1 MRQKQ
6 RLTLSGIGRL
16 AGSALNLNEQVGE
29 MDKETAP
36 SASAFPKDT
45 FLESLED
52 TSLESAPLE
61 KTALESLASA
71 SLESAS
77 LEKTA
82 LESPTLESPA
92 LESAPLE
99 STVSRSAS
107 PKSTSPEST
116 SSESTSSEST
126 SSESKAANS
135 PLLAIGVSFI
145 GAFLLFFYISYA
157 LKGWFFQDDFAFI
170 IQYAHSI
177 EPRQLLNLENFGR
190 FVSRNVYWH
199 VGLRYFAYHAEYF
212 YLFNLLTI
220 LATSY
225 FLYLIFS
232 EKYGRFEGIVA
243 ALLYFALPATIESYA
258 WLSNSQHLMAH
269 FFVVLFVYFFDRING
284 TEIKRSACL
293 SAILFLGFQSNIF
306 MAVALSLPIFMS
318 FADKR
323 QRRLFSNYIV
333 TFFGLCLFAWF
344 FYRLSARQAE
354 IYSTAY
360 DFATLAENLFFY
372 FKNKIF
378 AALWLLAVVF
388 GAVYA
393 HFKKAYFV
401 SWLFLAS
408 VAFFAPFAFFIH
420 QRYAQYAALT
430 YLFFLLAAWSFSLEI
445 FQARLSGFLKC
456 SGFILALAVFSSSLQ
471 HPVRHLN
478 ENPRGAAQ
486 KSQVNF
492 LKNYA
497 RQNPQLNSFCF
508 QTQDAV
514 VNTTGVEVRDASP
527 DWRFAGFG
535 EAFSLFV
542 SSQIEFE
549 LADPSLRC
557 DANFLFKKGDLIATG
572 PREERSNEAQTNEAQ
587 PGEARLNEKS
597 SQEEQQYESAANDSE
612 ANGL

>member
-1 MRQKQ
+1 
-6 RLTLSGIGRL
+6 
-16 AGSALNLNEQVGE
+16 

-36 SASAFPKDT
+36 SASVFPKDT

-52 TSLESAPLE
+52 TSLESASLE
-61 KTALESLASA
+61 KTALESLESA
-71 SLESAS
+71 SLASAA

-82 LESPTLESPA
+82 LESPALESTPLESSALESPL
-92 LESAPLE
+92 LEN
-99 STVSRSAS
+99 TVPRNTS
-107 PKSTSPEST
+107 PKSTALK
-116 SSESTSSEST
+116 
-126 SSESKAANS
+126 SKAANS

-145 GAFLLFFYISYA
+145 GAFLLFFYITYA
-157 LKGWFFQDDFAFI
+157 LQGWFFQDDFGFI
-170 IQYAHSI
+170 SQYAHSI
-177 EPRQLLNLENFGR
+177 EPWQLLNFENFGR

-199 VGLRYFAYHAEYF
+199 VGLRYFSYHAEYF

-225 FLYLIFS
+225 LLYLIFS
-232 EKYGRFEGIVA
+232 EKYGGFEGIVA
-243 ALLYFALPATIESYA
+243 ALLYFALPATIENYA

-269 FFVVLFVYFFDRING
+269 FFVVFFVYFFDRVNG

-306 MAVALSLPIFMS
+306 MVMALSLPIFMS
-318 FADKR
+318 FADER
-323 QRRLFSNYIV
+323 HRRLFSNYMV
-333 TFFGLCLFAWF
+333 MFFGLCLFVWS
-344 FYRLSARQAE
+344 FYRLSGHQAE
-354 IYSTAY
+354 AYSTAY
-360 DFATLAENLFFY
+360 DFSTLAENLFFY

-378 AALWLLAVVF
+378 VALWLLAVVF

-393 HFKKAYFV
+393 YFKKAYLA

-408 VAFFAPFAFFIH
+408 VAFFVPFAFFMH

-430 YLFFLLAAWSFSLEI
+430 YLFFLLATWSVSLEI

-471 HPVRHLN
+471 HPVRHFN

-497 RQNPQLNSFCF
+497 RQNPELSSFCF
-508 QTQDAV
+508 QAQDAV
-514 VNTTGVEVRDASP
+514 INTTGVQVWDAPP

-557 DANFLFKKGDLIATG
+557 DANFLFKEGDLIATG
-572 PREERSNEAQTNEAQ
+572 PREERPGEAQ
-587 PGEARLNEKS
+587 PGEARTNEKL
-597 SQEEQQYESAANDSE
+597 SQQEQQE
-612 ANGL
+612 ANGSEAGGL

>member
-1 MRQKQ
+1 
-6 RLTLSGIGRL
+6 
-16 AGSALNLNEQVGE
+16 

-45 FLESLED
+45 FLDSLED
-52 TSLESAPLE
+52 ASLESAALE
-61 KTALESLASA
+61 KTALESLESA
-71 SLESAS
+71 SLESAA

-82 LESPTLESPA
+82 LESPNLESPP
-92 LESAPLE
+92 LESFPLE
-99 STVSRSAS
+99 STAPRSAS
-107 PKSTSPEST
+107 PESTFSKSTSP
-116 SSESTSSEST
+116 
-126 SSESKAANS
+126 ESKAANS

-145 GAFLLFFYISYA
+145 GAFLLFFYITYA
-157 LKGWFFQDDFAFI
+157 LKGWFFQDDFGFI
-170 IQYAHSI
+170 SQYAHSI

-199 VGLRYFAYHAEYF
+199 VGLRYFSYHAEYF

-225 FLYLIFS
+225 LLYLIFS
-232 EKYGRFEGIVA
+232 EKYGGFEGIVA

-269 FFVVLFVYFFDRING
+269 FFVVLFMYFFDRING
-284 TEIKRSACL
+284 AEIKRSACL

-306 MAVALSLPIFMS
+306 MVMALSLPIFMS

-323 QRRLFSNYIV
+323 HRRLFSNYIV
-333 TFFGLCLFAWF
+333 TFFGLCLFVWS
-344 FYRLSARQAE
+344 FYRLSGHQAE
-354 IYSTAY
+354 AYSTAY

-378 AALWLLAVVF
+378 VALWLLAVVF

-393 HFKKAYFV
+393 YFKKAYLA

-408 VAFFAPFAFFIH
+408 VAFFVPFAFFIH

-430 YLFFLLAAWSFSLEI
+430 YLFFLLATWSFSLEI

-471 HPVRHLN
+471 HPVRHFN

-492 LKNYA
+492 LKNYVQ
-497 RQNPQLNSFCF
+497 QNPELSSFCF
-508 QTQDAV
+508 QAQDAV
-514 VNTTGVEVRDASP
+514 INTTGVEAWDAPP

-557 DANFLFKKGDLIATG
+557 DANFLFKEGDLIATG
-572 PREERSNEAQTNEAQ
+572 PREERPGEAQPGEAQPGEAQ
-587 PGEARLNEKS
+587 PGEARTNETS
-597 SQEEQQYESAANDSE
+597 SQEEPQYESE
-612 ANGL
+612 ANGSEAGGL

>member
-16 AGSALNLNEQVGE
+16 AGSALNLNEQVVE

-36 SASAFPKDT
+36 SASALPKDT

-52 TSLESAPLE
+52 TSLESASLE
-61 KTALESLASA
+61 KTALESLESA

-82 LESPTLESPA
+82 LESPA
-92 LESAPLE
+92 LESSPFE
-99 STVSRSAS
+99 SIVPRSTS
-107 PKSTSPEST
+107 PKSI
-116 SSESTSSEST
+116 SSESTSPK
-126 SSESKAANS
+126 SKATNS
-135 PLLAIGVSFI
+135 ALLAIGVSFI
-145 GAFLLFFYISYA
+145 GAFLLFFYITYA
-157 LKGWFFQDDFAFI
+157 LKGWFFQDDFGFI
-170 IQYAHSI
+170 SQYAHSI
-177 EPRQLLNLENFGR
+177 EPRQLFNLENFGR
-190 FVSRNVYWH
+190 FISRNVYWH
-199 VGLRYFAYHAEYF
+199 VGLRYFSYHAEYF

-225 FLYLIFS
+225 LLYLIFS

-258 WLSNSQHLMAH
+258 WLANSQHLMAR

-293 SAILFLGFQSNIF
+293 SAILLLGFQSHIF

-344 FYRLSARQAE
+344 FYRLSSHQADA
-354 IYSTAY
+354 YSSAY
-360 DFATLAENLFFY
+360 DFATLAENLLFY

-393 HFKKAYFV
+393 HFKKAYFA

-408 VAFFAPFAFFIH
+408 VAFFVPFAFFVH
-420 QRYAQYAALT
+420 QRYVQYAALT
-430 YLFFLLAAWSFSLEI
+430 YLFFLLATWSVSLEI
-445 FQARLSGFLKC
+445 FQERLSGFLKC

-471 HPVRHLN
+471 HPVRYFN

-557 DANFLFKKGDLIATG
+557 DANFLFKAGDLIATG
-572 PREERSNEAQTNEAQ
+572 PREERPGEAQ
-587 PGEARLNEKS
+587 PGEARTNEQS
-597 SQEEQQYESAANDSE
+597 SQEEQQYESEANDSE

>member
-1 MRQKQ
+1 
-6 RLTLSGIGRL
+6 
-16 AGSALNLNEQVGE
+16 

-52 TSLESAPLE
+52 
-61 KTALESLASA
+61 A

-82 LESPTLESPA
+82 LESLESASLESAALEKTALESPA
-92 LESAPLE
+92 LESPPLE
-99 STVSRSAS
+99 SFPLESPAPRSAS
-107 PKSTSPEST
+107 PKSTSPK
-116 SSESTSSEST
+116 
-126 SSESKAANS
+126 SKVANS

-145 GAFLLFFYISYA
+145 GAFLLFFYITYA
-157 LKGWFFQDDFAFI
+157 LKGWFFQDDFGFI
-170 IQYAHSI
+170 SQYAHSI

-232 EKYGRFEGIVA
+232 EKYGGFEGIVA

-258 WLSNSQHLMAH
+258 WLSSSQHLMAH

-306 MAVALSLPIFMS
+306 MVMALSLPIFML

-323 QRRLFSNYIV
+323 HRRLFSNYIV
-333 TFFGLCLFAWF
+333 TFFGFCLAAWF
-344 FYRLSARQAE
+344 FYQLSARQAE
-354 IYSTAY
+354 AYSSAY
-360 DFATLAENLFFY
+360 TFEILAENIFFY

-378 AALWLLAVVF
+378 VALWLLAVVF

-393 HFKKAYFV
+393 YFKKAYFV

-408 VAFFAPFAFFIH
+408 VVFFVPFAFFVH

-430 YLFFLLAAWSFSLEI
+430 YLFFLLATWSVSLEI
-445 FQARLSGFLKC
+445 FQARLSGLLKC
-456 SGFILALAVFSSSLQ
+456 SGLVLALAVFSSSLQ
-471 HPVRHLN
+471 HPVRYFN

-497 RQNPQLNSFCF
+497 RQNPELNSFCF

-514 VNTTGVEVRDASP
+514 INATGVEVWDVPP
-527 DWRFAGFG
+527 DWRFVGFG

-549 LADPSLRC
+549 LANPSLRC
-557 DANFLFKKGDLIATG
+557 DANFLFKEGDLVATG
-572 PREERSNEAQTNEAQ
+572 PREERSGEAQ
-587 PGEARLNEKS
+587 PGEARTNEKS
-597 SQEEQQYESAANDSE
+597 SQEEQQYESE
-612 ANGL
+612 ANGSEASEP

>member
-1 MRQKQ
+1 M
-6 RLTLSGIGRL
+6 
-16 AGSALNLNEQVGE
+16 NEQVGE

-36 SASAFPKDT
+36 SASVFAKDT

-52 TSLESAPLE
+52 TFLKSSSLE
-61 KTALESLASA
+61 KTALESLESA
-71 SLESAS
+71 SLENAA

-82 LESPTLESPA
+82 LESPA
-92 LESAPLE
+92 LESSPLE
-99 STVSRSAS
+99 NTVPRSAS
-107 PKSTSPEST
+107 LESNSPESTSPEST
-116 SSESTSSEST
+116 SPESTSPET
-126 SSESKAANS
+126 KAANS

-145 GAFLLFFYISYA
+145 GAFLLFFYITYA
-157 LKGWFFQDDFAFI
+157 LKGWFFEDDFGFI
-170 IQYAHSI
+170 SQYAHSI
-177 EPRQLLNLENFGR
+177 EPWQLLNLENFGR

-199 VGLRYFAYHAEYF
+199 VGLRYFSYHAEYF

-225 FLYLIFS
+225 LLYLIFS

-284 TEIKRSACL
+284 AEIKRSACL
-293 SAILFLGFQSNIF
+293 SAILFLGFQSHIF
-306 MAVALSLPIFMS
+306 MAVALSLPIFML
-318 FADKR
+318 FVDER
-323 QRRLFSNYIV
+323 HRRLFSNYIV
-333 TFFGLCLFAWF
+333 TFFGLCLFVWF

-354 IYSTAY
+354 AHSTAY
-360 DFATLAENLFFY
+360 DFATLADNLLFY
-372 FKNKIF
+372 FNNKIF

-393 HFKKAYFV
+393 CFKKAYFV

-408 VAFFAPFAFFIH
+408 LAFFVPFAFFIH

-430 YLFFLLAAWSFSLEI
+430 YLFFLLATWSFSLEI

-471 HPVRHLN
+471 HPVRHFN

-497 RQNPQLNSFCF
+497 RQNPELNSFCF
-508 QTQDAV
+508 QAQDAV
-514 VNTTGVEVRDASP
+514 INTTGVEARDAPP

-557 DANFLFKKGDLIATG
+557 DANFLFKEGDLIATG
-572 PREERSNEAQTNEAQ
+572 PREERPGEAQ
-587 PGEARLNEKS
+587 PGEARTNETS
-597 SQEEQQYESAANDSE
+597 SQEEQQYESE
-612 ANGL
+612 ANGSEASGL

>member
-1 MRQKQ
+1 
-6 RLTLSGIGRL
+6 
-16 AGSALNLNEQVGE
+16 

-36 SASAFPKDT
+36 SASALPKDT

-52 TSLESAPLE
+52 TSLESASLE
-61 KTALESLASA
+61 KTALESLESA

-82 LESPTLESPA
+82 LENPA
-92 LESAPLE
+92 LESPPFE
-99 STVSRSAS
+99 SIVPRSTS
-107 PKSTSPEST
+107 PKSI
-116 SSESTSSEST
+116 SSESTSPK
-126 SSESKAANS
+126 SKAAHS

-145 GAFLLFFYISYA
+145 GALLLFFYITYA
-157 LKGWFFQDDFAFI
+157 LKGWFFQDDFGFI
-170 IQYAHSI
+170 SQYAHSI
-177 EPRQLLNLENFGR
+177 EPWQLLNLENFGR
-190 FVSRNVYWH
+190 FVTRNVYWH

-225 FLYLIFS
+225 LLYLIFS

-306 MAVALSLPIFMS
+306 MAVALSLPVFML

-323 QRRLFSNYIV
+323 QRRIFSNYIV
-333 TFFGLCLFAWF
+333 TFFGLCLVAWF
-344 FYRLSARQAE
+344 FYQISGHQAE
-354 IYSTAY
+354 AYSTAY
-360 DFATLAENLFFY
+360 DFATLAENLLFY
-372 FKNKIF
+372 FNNKIF
-378 AALWLLAVVF
+378 VALWLLAVVF

-393 HFKKAYFV
+393 YFRKAYFV

-408 VAFFAPFAFFIH
+408 VAFFVPFAFFVH

-430 YLFFLLAAWSFSLEI
+430 YLFFLLATWSFSLEI
-445 FQARLSGFLKC
+445 FQARLPGFLKC
-456 SGFILALAVFSSSLQ
+456 SGFVLALAVFSSSLQ
-471 HPVRHLN
+471 HPVRHFN
-478 ENPRGAAQ
+478 DNPRGAAQ

-497 RQNPQLNSFCF
+497 RQNPELNSFCF
-508 QTQDAV
+508 QAQDAV
-514 VNTTGVEVRDASP
+514 INTTGVEAWDAP
-527 DWRFAGFG
+527 PGWRFAGFG

-549 LADPSLRC
+549 LANTSSRC
-557 DANFLFKKGDLIATG
+557 DANFLFKEGDLIATG
-572 PREERSNEAQTNEAQ
+572 PREERPGEAQ
-587 PGEARLNEKS
+587 PGEARTNEKS
-597 SQEEQQYESAANDSE
+597 SQEEQQYESE
-612 ANGL
+612 ANGSEASGL

>member
-1 MRQKQ
+1 
-6 RLTLSGIGRL
+6 
-16 AGSALNLNEQVGE
+16 

-36 SASAFPKDT
+36 SASVFPKDT

-52 TSLESAPLE
+52 TSLESASLE
-61 KTALESLASA
+61 KTALESLESA
-71 SLESAS
+71 SLASAA

-82 LESPTLESPA
+82 LESPTLENPT
-92 LESAPLE
+92 LESPPLE
-99 STVSRSAS
+99 SPVPRSTFT
-107 PKSTSPEST
+107 KSTSPK
-116 SSESTSSEST
+116 
-126 SSESKAANS
+126 SKAANS

-145 GAFLLFFYISYA
+145 GAFLLFFYITYA
-157 LKGWFFQDDFAFI
+157 LQGWFFEDDFGFI
-170 IQYAHSI
+170 SQYAHSI
-177 EPRQLLNLENFGR
+177 EPWQLLNFENFGR

-199 VGLRYFAYHAEYF
+199 AGLRYFSYHAEYF

-225 FLYLIFS
+225 LLYLIFS
-232 EKYGRFEGIVA
+232 EKYGGFEGIVA

-284 TEIKRSACL
+284 TEVKRSACL

-306 MAVALSLPIFMS
+306 MVMALSLPIFMS
-318 FADKR
+318 FADER
-323 QRRLFSNYIV
+323 HRRLFSNYMV

-344 FYRLSARQAE
+344 SYRLSGHQAE
-354 IYSTAY
+354 AYSTAY
-360 DFATLAENLFFY
+360 DFSTLAENLFFY

-378 AALWLLAVVF
+378 VALWLLAVVF

-393 HFKKAYFV
+393 YFKKAYLA

-408 VAFFAPFAFFIH
+408 VAFFVPFAFFMH

-430 YLFFLLAAWSFSLEI
+430 YLFFLLASWSFSLEI

-456 SGFILALAVFSSSLQ
+456 CGFILALAVFSSSLQ
-471 HPVRHLN
+471 HPVRHFN

-492 LKNYA
+492 LKNYVQ
-497 RQNPQLNSFCF
+497 QNPGLNSFCF

-514 VNTTGVEVRDASP
+514 INTTGVEAWDAPP
-527 DWRFAGFG
+527 DWRFVGFG

-542 SSQIEFE
+542 SSQIEFG

-557 DANFLFKKGDLIATG
+557 DANFLFKEGDLIATG
-572 PREERSNEAQTNEAQ
+572 PREERPGEAQ
-587 PGEARLNEKS
+587 PGEARTNETS
-597 SQEEQQYESAANDSE
+597 SQEEPQDESE
-612 ANGL
+612 ANGSEASGL

>member
-1 MRQKQ
+1 
-6 RLTLSGIGRL
+6 
-16 AGSALNLNEQVGE
+16 

-36 SASAFPKDT
+36 SASALPKDT

-52 TSLESAPLE
+52 TSLESASLE

-82 LESPTLESPA
+82 LENPA
-92 LESAPLE
+92 LESPPFE
-99 STVSRSAS
+99 SIVPRSTS
-107 PKSTSPEST
+107 PKSI
-116 SSESTSSEST
+116 SSESTSPK
-126 SSESKAANS
+126 SKAAHS

-145 GAFLLFFYISYA
+145 GAFLLFFYITYA
-157 LKGWFFQDDFAFI
+157 LKGWFFQDDFGFI
-170 IQYAHSI
+170 SQYAHSI
-177 EPRQLLNLENFGR
+177 EPWQLLNLENLGR
-190 FVSRNVYWH
+190 FVTRNVYWH

-225 FLYLIFS
+225 LLYLIFS

-306 MAVALSLPIFMS
+306 MAVALSLPVFML

-323 QRRLFSNYIV
+323 QRRIFSNYIV
-333 TFFGLCLFAWF
+333 TFFGLCLVAWF
-344 FYRLSARQAE
+344 FYQISGHQAKA
-354 IYSTAY
+354 YSIAY
-360 DFATLAENLFFY
+360 DFATLAENLLFY

-378 AALWLLAVVF
+378 VALWLLAVVF

-393 HFKKAYFV
+393 YFRKAYFV

-408 VAFFAPFAFFIH
+408 VAFFVPFAFFVH

-430 YLFFLLAAWSFSLEI
+430 YLFFLLATWSFSLEI
-445 FQARLSGFLKC
+445 FQARLPGFLKC
-456 SGFILALAVFSSSLQ
+456 SGFVLALAVFASSLQ
-471 HPVRHLN
+471 HPVRHFN
-478 ENPRGAAQ
+478 DNPRGAAQ

-497 RQNPQLNSFCF
+497 RQNPELNSFCF
-508 QTQDAV
+508 QAQDAV
-514 VNTTGVEVRDASP
+514 INTTGVEAWDAP
-527 DWRFAGFG
+527 PGWRFAGFG

-549 LADPSLRC
+549 LANPSSRC
-557 DANFLFKKGDLIATG
+557 DANFLFKEGDLIATG
-572 PREERSNEAQTNEAQ
+572 PREERPGEAQ
-587 PGEARLNEKS
+587 PGEARLDEES
-597 SQEEQQYESAANDSE
+597 SQEEQQYESEENGSE
-612 ANGL
+612 ASGL

>member
-1 MRQKQ
+1 
-6 RLTLSGIGRL
+6 
-16 AGSALNLNEQVGE
+16 

-52 TSLESAPLE
+52 
-61 KTALESLASA
+61 A

-82 LESPTLESPA
+82 LESLESASLESAALEKTA
-92 LESAPLE
+92 LESFPLE
-99 STVSRSAS
+99 STAPRSA
-107 PKSTSPEST
+107 SPEST
-116 SSESTSSEST
+116 SSK
-126 SSESKAANS
+126 SKAANS

-145 GAFLLFFYISYA
+145 GAFLLFFYINYA
-157 LKGWFFQDDFAFI
+157 LKGWFFQDDFGFI
-170 IQYAHSI
+170 SQYAHSI

-199 VGLRYFAYHAEYF
+199 VGLRYFSYHAEYF

-225 FLYLIFS
+225 LLYLIFS

-306 MAVALSLPIFMS
+306 MVVALSLPIFMS
-318 FADKR
+318 FADQR
-323 QRRLFSNYIV
+323 RRRLFSNYIV

-344 FYRLSARQAE
+344 FYRLSGHQAE
-354 IYSTAY
+354 AYSTAY
-360 DFATLAENLFFY
+360 DFATLAENLLFY

-378 AALWLLAVVF
+378 VALWLLAVVF

-393 HFKKAYFV
+393 YFRKAYFV
-401 SWLFLAS
+401 CGLFLAS
-408 VAFFAPFAFFIH
+408 VAFFVPFAFFIH
-420 QRYAQYAALT
+420 QRYAEYAALT
-430 YLFFLLAAWSFSLEI
+430 YLFFLLAIWSVSLEI

-456 SGFILALAVFSSSLQ
+456 CGFILALAVFLSSLQ
-471 HPVRHLN
+471 HPVRHFN

-497 RQNPQLNSFCF
+497 RQNPELNSFCF

-514 VNTTGVEVRDASP
+514 INATGVKVWDAPP

-557 DANFLFKKGDLIATG
+557 DANFLFKEGDLIATG
-572 PREERSNEAQTNEAQ
+572 PREERPGEAQ
-587 PGEARLNEKS
+587 PGEARTNEKS
-597 SQEEQQYESAANDSE
+597 SQEEQQYESE
-612 ANGL
+612 ANGSEASGL

>member
-1 MRQKQ
+1 
-6 RLTLSGIGRL
+6 
-16 AGSALNLNEQVGE
+16 

-52 TSLESAPLE
+52 TSPESASLE
-61 KTALESLASA
+61 KTALESLESA

-82 LESPTLESPA
+82 LESPPLESPA
-92 LESAPLE
+92 LESPPLE
-99 STVSRSAS
+99 SFPLESPAPRSASPKSAS

-116 SSESTSSEST
+116 SSK
-126 SSESKAANS
+126 SKAANS
-135 PLLAIGVSFI
+135 PLLALGVSFI
-145 GAFLLFFYISYA
+145 GAFLLFFYITYA
-157 LKGWFFQDDFAFI
+157 LQGWFFQDDFGFI
-170 IQYAHSI
+170 SQYAHSI

-190 FVSRNVYWH
+190 FFSRNVYWH
-199 VGLRYFAYHAEYF
+199 VGLRYFSYHAEYF

-225 FLYLIFS
+225 LLYLIFS
-232 EKYGRFEGIVA
+232 EKYGGFEGIVA

-258 WLSNSQHLMAH
+258 WLSNSQHLMTH

-306 MAVALSLPIFMS
+306 MVMALSLPIFMS
-318 FADKR
+318 FADQR
-323 QRRLFSNYIV
+323 HRRLFSNYIV

-344 FYRLSARQAE
+344 FYRPSGHQAE
-354 IYSTAY
+354 AYSTAY

-378 AALWLLAVVF
+378 VALWLLAVVF
-388 GAVYA
+388 GTVYA
-393 HFKKAYFV
+393 YFKKAYLA

-408 VAFFAPFAFFIH
+408 LAFFVPFAFFIH

-430 YLFFLLAAWSFSLEI
+430 YLFFLLAAWSVALEI
-445 FQARLSGFLKC
+445 FQERLSGFLKR
-456 SGFILALAVFSSSLQ
+456 SGFILALTVFLSSLQ
-471 HPVRHLN
+471 HPVRYFN

-497 RQNPQLNSFCF
+497 RQNPELNSFCF
-508 QTQDAV
+508 QAQDAV
-514 VNTTGVEVRDASP
+514 INTTGVEVWDAPP

-557 DANFLFKKGDLIATG
+557 DANFLFKEGDLIATG
-572 PREERSNEAQTNEAQ
+572 PREERSGEGQ
-587 PGEARLNEKS
+587 PGEARTNETS
-597 SQEEQQYESAANDSE
+597 SQQEQQE
-612 ANGL
+612 ANGSEAGGL

>member
-1 MRQKQ
+1 
-6 RLTLSGIGRL
+6 
-16 AGSALNLNEQVGE
+16 

-36 SASAFPKDT
+36 SASVFPK
-45 FLESLED
+45 D
-52 TSLESAPLE
+52 TSLESASLE
-61 KTALESLASA
+61 KTALESLESA

-82 LESPTLESPA
+82 LESPALESP
-92 LESAPLE
+92 SFE
-99 STVSRSAS
+99 STVPQNTS
-107 PKSTSPEST
+107 PKSISPKSR
-116 SSESTSSEST
+116 
-126 SSESKAANS
+126 AATS

-145 GAFLLFFYISYA
+145 GAFLLFFYITYA
-157 LKGWFFQDDFAFI
+157 LKGWFFQDDFGFI
-170 IQYAHSI
+170 SQYAHSI
-177 EPRQLLNLENFGR
+177 EPRQLLNSENFGR

-199 VGLRYFAYHAEYF
+199 VGLRYFSYHAEYF

-220 LATSY
+220 LATGY
-225 FLYLIFS
+225 LLYLIFS
-232 EKYGRFEGIVA
+232 EKYGGFEGIVA
-243 ALLYFALPATIESYA
+243 ALLYFALPATLESYVRLA
-258 WLSNSQHLMAH
+258 NSQHLMAH

-306 MAVALSLPIFMS
+306 MVMALSLPIFML
-318 FADKR
+318 FADQR

-333 TFFGLCLFAWF
+333 TFFGLCLVAWF
-344 FYRLSARQAE
+344 FYQLSARQADA
-354 IYSTAY
+354 YSTAY

-378 AALWLLAVVF
+378 VALWLLAVVF

-393 HFKKAYFV
+393 YFRKAYFV

-408 VAFFAPFAFFIH
+408 VAFFVPFAFFVH
-420 QRYAQYAALT
+420 QRYAQYAALA
-430 YLFFLLAAWSFSLEI
+430 YLFFLLATWSIALEI

-471 HPVRHLN
+471 HPVRYFN
-478 ENPRGAAQ
+478 ENPIGAAQ

-497 RQNPQLNSFCF
+497 RQNPELNSFCF

-514 VNTTGVEVRDASP
+514 INATGAEVWDIPA
-527 DWRFAGFG
+527 DWRFVGFG

-549 LADPSLRC
+549 LANPSLRC
-557 DANFLFKKGDLIATG
+557 DANFLFKEGDLIAAG
-572 PREERSNEAQTNEAQ
+572 PREER
-587 PGEARLNEKS
+587 PGEARTNEKS
-597 SQEEQQYESAANDSE
+597 SQEEQQYESE
-612 ANGL
+612 ANGSEASGL

>member
-1 MRQKQ
+1 
-6 RLTLSGIGRL
+6 
-16 AGSALNLNEQVGE
+16 

-52 TSLESAPLE
+52 
-61 KTALESLASA
+61 A

-82 LESPTLESPA
+82 LESLESASLESAALEKTALESPA
-92 LESAPLE
+92 LESPPLE
-99 STVSRSAS
+99 SFPLESPAPRSAS
-107 PKSTSPEST
+107 PKSTSPK
-116 SSESTSSEST
+116 
-126 SSESKAANS
+126 SKVANS

-145 GAFLLFFYISYA
+145 GAFLLFFYITYA
-157 LKGWFFQDDFAFI
+157 LKGWFFQDDFGFI
-170 IQYAHSI
+170 SQYAHSI

-232 EKYGRFEGIVA
+232 EKYGVFEGIVA
-243 ALLYFALPATIESYA
+243 ALLYFSLPATIESYA

-306 MAVALSLPIFMS
+306 MVMAISLPIFML

-323 QRRLFSNYIV
+323 HRRLFSNYIV
-333 TFFGLCLFAWF
+333 TFFGLCLVAWF
-344 FYRLSARQAE
+344 FYQLSARQAE
-354 IYSTAY
+354 AYSTVY
-360 DFATLAENLFFY
+360 NFATLAENLFFY

-378 AALWLLAVVF
+378 VALWLLAVVF

-393 HFKKAYFV
+393 YFRKAYFI

-408 VAFFAPFAFFIH
+408 VAFFVPFAFFVH

-430 YLFFLLAAWSFSLEI
+430 CLFFLLATWSVALEI
-445 FQARLSGFLKC
+445 FQARLSGLLKY
-456 SGFILALAVFSSSLQ
+456 SGLVLALAVFSSSLQ
-471 HPVRHLN
+471 HPVRYFN

-497 RQNPQLNSFCF
+497 RQNPELNSFCF

-514 VNTTGVEVRDASP
+514 INATGVEVWDAPP
-527 DWRFAGFG
+527 DWRFVGFG

-549 LADPSLRC
+549 LANPSLRC
-557 DANFLFKKGDLIATG
+557 DANFLFKEGDLVATG
-572 PREERSNEAQTNEAQ
+572 PREERSGEAQ
-587 PGEARLNEKS
+587 PGEARTNEKS
-597 SQEEQQYESAANDSE
+597 SQEEQQYESE
-612 ANGL
+612 ANGSEASEP

>member
-1 MRQKQ
+1 
-6 RLTLSGIGRL
+6 
-16 AGSALNLNEQVGE
+16 

-52 TSLESAPLE
+52 TSLESASLE
-61 KTALESLASA
+61 KTALESLESA

-82 LESPTLESPA
+82 LESPALESPAPESPA
-92 LESAPLE
+92 LESTSLQSSVPR
-99 STVSRSAS
+99 STS
-107 PKSTSPEST
+107 PKSTSPKST
-116 SSESTSSEST
+116 SPKSTSPKST
-126 SSESKAANS
+126 VANS

-145 GAFLLFFYISYA
+145 GAFLLFFYITYA
-157 LKGWFFQDDFAFI
+157 LKGWFFQDDFGFI
-170 IQYAHSI
+170 SQYAHSI
-177 EPRQLLNLENFGR
+177 EPWQLLNLENFGR

-225 FLYLIFS
+225 LLYLIFS
-232 EKYGRFEGIVA
+232 EKYRRFAGIVA

-323 QRRLFSNYIV
+323 HRRLFSNYIV
-333 TFFGLCLFAWF
+333 TFFGLCLVAWF
-344 FYRLSARQAE
+344 FYQLSGHQAE
-354 IYSTAY
+354 TYSTAY

-378 AALWLLAVVF
+378 IALWLLVVVF

-393 HFKKAYFV
+393 YFKKAYFV

-408 VAFFAPFAFFIH
+408 VVFFVPFAFFIH

-430 YLFFLLAAWSFSLEI
+430 YLFFLLATWSLSLEI
-445 FQARLSGFLKC
+445 FQGRLPGFLKC
-456 SGFILALAVFSSSLQ
+456 CGFILALAVFSSSLQ
-471 HPVRHLN
+471 HPVRHFN

-497 RQNPQLNSFCF
+497 RQNPELNSFCF
-508 QTQDAV
+508 QAQDAV
-514 VNTTGVEVRDASP
+514 INTTGVEAWDAP
-527 DWRFAGFG
+527 PGWRFAGFG

-549 LADPSLRC
+549 LANPSSRC
-557 DANFLFKKGDLIATG
+557 DANFLFKEGDLIATG
-572 PREERSNEAQTNEAQ
+572 PREERPGEAQ
-587 PGEARLNEKS
+587 PGDARTNEKS
-597 SQEEQQYESAANDSE
+597 SQEEQQSE
-612 ANGL
+612 ANGSEASGL

>member
-16 AGSALNLNEQVGE
+16 AGSALNLNEQVVE

-36 SASAFPKDT
+36 SASALPKDT

-52 TSLESAPLE
+52 TSLESASLE
-61 KTALESLASA
+61 KTALESLESA

-82 LESPTLESPA
+82 LESPA
-92 LESAPLE
+92 LESSPFE
-99 STVSRSAS
+99 SIVPRSTS
-107 PKSTSPEST
+107 PKSI
-116 SSESTSSEST
+116 SSESTSPK
-126 SSESKAANS
+126 SKATNS
-135 PLLAIGVSFI
+135 ALLAIGVSFI
-145 GAFLLFFYISYA
+145 GAFLLFFYITYA
-157 LKGWFFQDDFAFI
+157 LKGWFFQDDFGFI
-170 IQYAHSI
+170 SQYAHSI
-177 EPRQLLNLENFGR
+177 EPRQLFNLENFGR
-190 FVSRNVYWH
+190 FISRNVYWH
-199 VGLRYFAYHAEYF
+199 VGLRYFSYHAEYF

-225 FLYLIFS
+225 LLYLIFS

-258 WLSNSQHLMAH
+258 WLANSQHLMAH

-293 SAILFLGFQSNIF
+293 SAILLLGFQSHIF

-318 FADKR
+318 FADQR
-323 QRRLFSNYIV
+323 QRRLLSNYIV
-333 TFFGLCLFAWF
+333 TFFGLCLAAWF

-354 IYSTAY
+354 AYSTAY
-360 DFATLAENLFFY
+360 DFATLAENLLFY

-393 HFKKAYFV
+393 HFKKAYFA

-408 VAFFAPFAFFIH
+408 VAFFVPFAFFVH
-420 QRYAQYAALT
+420 QRYVQYAALT
-430 YLFFLLAAWSFSLEI
+430 YLFFLLATWSVSLEI
-445 FQARLSGFLKC
+445 FQERLSGFLKC

-471 HPVRHLN
+471 HPVRYFN

-492 LKNYA
+492 LKNYV
-497 RQNPQLNSFCF
+497 RQNPELNSFCF

-514 VNTTGVEVRDASP
+514 INTTGVEVRDASP

-557 DANFLFKKGDLIATG
+557 DANFLFKEGDLIATG
-572 PREERSNEAQTNEAQ
+572 PREER
-587 PGEARLNEKS
+587 PGEARTNEKS
-597 SQEEQQYESAANDSE
+597 SQEEQQYESAANGSE
-612 ANGL
+612 AGGL

>member
-1 MRQKQ
+1 
-6 RLTLSGIGRL
+6 
-16 AGSALNLNEQVGE
+16 

-36 SASAFPKDT
+36 SASALPKDT

-52 TSLESAPLE
+52 TSLESASLE
-61 KTALESLASA
+61 KTALESLESA

-82 LESPTLESPA
+82 LESPA
-92 LESAPLE
+92 LESIVPR
-99 STVSRSAS
+99 STS
-107 PKSTSPEST
+107 PKSI
-116 SSESTSSEST
+116 SSESTSPKG
-126 SSESKAANS
+126 KAANS
-135 PLLAIGVSFI
+135 ALLAIGVSFI
-145 GAFLLFFYISYA
+145 GAFLLFFYITYA
-157 LKGWFFQDDFAFI
+157 LKGWFFQDDFGFI
-170 IQYAHSI
+170 GQYAHSI
-177 EPRQLLNLENFGR
+177 EPWQLLNLENFGR
-190 FVSRNVYWH
+190 FFSRNVYWH
-199 VGLRYFAYHAEYF
+199 VGLRYFSYHAEYF

-225 FLYLIFS
+225 LLYLIFS
-232 EKYGRFEGIVA
+232 EKYGGFEGIVA

-284 TEIKRSACL
+284 AEIKRSAYL

-323 QRRLFSNYIV
+323 HRRLFSNYIV
-333 TFFGLCLFAWF
+333 TFFGLCLVAWL
-344 FYRLSARQAE
+344 FYQLSGHQAE
-354 IYSTAY
+354 AYSTAY

-388 GAVYA
+388 GGVYA
-393 HFKKAYFV
+393 YFKKAYFV

-408 VAFFAPFAFFIH
+408 VVFFVPFAFFVH

-430 YLFFLLAAWSFSLEI
+430 YLFFLLATWSFSLEI

-456 SGFILALAVFSSSLQ
+456 SGFILALAVCSSSLQ
-471 HPVRHLN
+471 HPVRHFN

-492 LKNYA
+492 LKNYV
-497 RQNPQLNSFCF
+497 RQNPELNSFCF

-514 VNTTGVEVRDASP
+514 INTTGVEAWDAPP

-549 LADPSLRC
+549 LANPSLRC
-557 DANFLFKKGDLIATG
+557 DANFLFKEGDLIATG
-572 PREERSNEAQTNEAQ
+572 PREERPGEAQ
-587 PGEARLNEKS
+587 PGKARTNEES
-597 SQEEQQYESAANDSE
+597 SQEEQQYESE
-612 ANGL
+612 ANGSEASGL

>member
-1 MRQKQ
+1 
-6 RLTLSGIGRL
+6 
-16 AGSALNLNEQVGE
+16 

-36 SASAFPKDT
+36 SASVLPKDT

-52 TSLESAPLE
+52 TSLESASLE

-71 SLESAS
+71 SLASAS

-82 LESPTLESPA
+82 LESPALESP
-92 LESAPLE
+92 PIE
-99 STVSRSAS
+99 STVPRSA
-107 PKSTSPEST
+107 SPEST
-116 SSESTSSEST
+116 SP
-126 SSESKAANS
+126 ESKAANS
-135 PLLAIGVSFI
+135 PLLAIGVSSI
-145 GAFLLFFYISYA
+145 GAFLLFFYITYA
-157 LKGWFFQDDFAFI
+157 LKGWFFQDDFGFI
-170 IQYAHSI
+170 SQYAHSI
-177 EPRQLLNLENFGR
+177 EPRQLLNPENFGQ

-199 VGLRYFAYHAEYF
+199 VGLRYFSYHAEYF

-225 FLYLIFS
+225 LLYLIFS

-258 WLSNSQHLMAH
+258 WLSNSQHLMTH

-284 TEIKRSACL
+284 TEIKRSAYL

-318 FADKR
+318 FADQR
-323 QRRLFSNYIV
+323 HRRLFSNYIV
-333 TFFGLCLFAWF
+333 TFFGLCLVAWF
-344 FYRLSARQAE
+344 FYQLSGHQAE
-354 IYSTAY
+354 AYSTAY
-360 DFATLAENLFFY
+360 TFETLVENLFFY

-378 AALWLLAVVF
+378 VALWLLAVVF
-388 GAVYA
+388 GAIYA
-393 HFKKAYFV
+393 CFKKAYFV

-408 VAFFAPFAFFIH
+408 LAFFVPFAFFIH

-430 YLFFLLAAWSFSLEI
+430 YLFFLLATWSFSLEI
-445 FQARLSGFLKC
+445 FQARFSGLLKF

-471 HPVRHLN
+471 HPIRRFN

-497 RQNPQLNSFCF
+497 RQNPELSSFCF
-508 QTQDAV
+508 QAQDAV
-514 VNTTGVEVRDASP
+514 INTTGVEVRDAP
-527 DWRFAGFG
+527 RDWRFAGFG

-557 DANFLFKKGDLIATG
+557 DANFLFKEGDLIATG
-572 PREERSNEAQTNEAQ
+572 PREERPGEVQ
-587 PGEARLNEKS
+587 PGEARTNETS
-597 SQEEQQYESAANDSE
+597 SQEAQQYESE
-612 ANGL
+612 ANGSEAGGL

>member
-1 MRQKQ
+1 
-6 RLTLSGIGRL
+6 
-16 AGSALNLNEQVGE
+16 

-36 SASAFPKDT
+36 SANVFSKDT

-52 TSLESAPLE
+52 
-61 KTALESLASA
+61 A

-82 LESPTLESPA
+82 LESLESASLESAFLEKTALESPA
-92 LESAPLE
+92 LESPPLE
-99 STVSRSAS
+99 STVPRSAS
-107 PKSTSPEST
+107 SKSTSPK
-116 SSESTSSEST
+116 
-126 SSESKAANS
+126 SKAENP

-145 GAFLLFFYISYA
+145 GAFLLFFYITYA
-157 LKGWFFQDDFAFI
+157 LKGWFFQDDFGFI
-170 IQYAHSI
+170 SQYAHSI

-199 VGLRYFAYHAEYF
+199 VGLRYFSYHAEYF

-225 FLYLIFS
+225 LLYLIFS

-318 FADKR
+318 FADQR
-323 QRRLFSNYIV
+323 HRRLFSNYIV

-344 FYRLSARQAE
+344 FYRLSSHQAE
-354 IYSTAY
+354 AHSTAY

-378 AALWLLAVVF
+378 VALWLLAVVF

-393 HFKKAYFV
+393 YFRKAYFV

-408 VAFFAPFAFFIH
+408 VAFFVPFAFFIH

-430 YLFFLLAAWSFSLEI
+430 YLFFLLATWAVSLEI

-456 SGFILALAVFSSSLQ
+456 CGFILALAVFSSSLQ
-471 HPVRHLN
+471 HPVRHFN
-478 ENPRGAAQ
+478 ENPKGAAQ

-497 RQNPQLNSFCF
+497 RQNPELNSFCF

-514 VNTTGVEVRDASP
+514 INATGVEVWDAPP

-557 DANFLFKKGDLIATG
+557 DANFLFQEGDLIATG
-572 PREERSNEAQTNEAQ
+572 PREERPGEAQ
-587 PGEARLNEKS
+587 PGEARTNEKS
-597 SQEEQQYESAANDSE
+597 PQEEQQDESE
-612 ANGL
+612 ANGSEASGL

>member
-1 MRQKQ
+1 
-6 RLTLSGIGRL
+6 
-16 AGSALNLNEQVGE
+16 

-36 SASAFPKDT
+36 SANVFSKDT

-52 TSLESAPLE
+52 ASLESASLESAALE
-61 KTALESLASA
+61 KTALESLESA
-71 SLESAS
+71 SLESAA

-82 LESPTLESPA
+82 LESPNLESPP
-92 LESAPLE
+92 LESFPLE
-99 STVSRSAS
+99 STAPRSAS
-107 PKSTSPEST
+107 PESTFSKSTSP
-116 SSESTSSEST
+116 
-126 SSESKAANS
+126 ESKAANS

-145 GAFLLFFYISYA
+145 GAFLLFFYITYA
-157 LKGWFFQDDFAFI
+157 LKGWFFQDDFGFI
-170 IQYAHSI
+170 SQYAHSI

-199 VGLRYFAYHAEYF
+199 VGLRYFSYHVEYF

-225 FLYLIFS
+225 LLYLIFS
-232 EKYGRFEGIVA
+232 EKYAGFEGIVA

-284 TEIKRSACL
+284 TEIKRSAGL
-293 SAILFLGFQSNIF
+293 SAILFLGFQSHIF

-318 FADKR
+318 FADQR
-323 QRRLFSNYIV
+323 HRRLFSNYIV

-344 FYRLSARQAE
+344 FYRRSGHQAE
-354 IYSTAY
+354 AYSTAY

-393 HFKKAYFV
+393 YFKKLYFV

-408 VAFFAPFAFFIH
+408 MAFFVLFAFFIH
-420 QRYAQYAALT
+420 QRYAQYGALT
-430 YLFFLLAAWSFSLEI
+430 YLFFLLAAWSVSLEI

-456 SGFILALAVFSSSLQ
+456 CGFILALAVFLSSLQ
-471 HPVRHLN
+471 HPVRHFN
-478 ENPRGAAQ
+478 ENPKGAAQ

-497 RQNPQLNSFCF
+497 RQNPELNSFCF

-514 VNTTGVEVRDASP
+514 INATGVEVWDAPP

-557 DANFLFKKGDLIATG
+557 DANFLFQEGDLIATG
-572 PREERSNEAQTNEAQ
+572 PREERPGEAQ
-587 PGEARLNEKS
+587 PGEARTNEKL
-597 SQEEQQYESAANDSE
+597 SQQEQ
-612 ANGL
+612 

>member
-1 MRQKQ
+1 M
-6 RLTLSGIGRL
+6 
-16 AGSALNLNEQVGE
+16 NEQVGE

-36 SASAFPKDT
+36 SASDFPKDT

-52 TSLESAPLE
+52 TSLESDSLE

-82 LESPTLESPA
+82 LESPTLESTP
-92 LESAPLE
+92 LESTPLESTPLESTALE
-99 STVSRSAS
+99 STVSRSTS
-107 PKSTSPEST
+107 PK
-116 SSESTSSEST
+116 
-126 SSESKAANS
+126 SKAANS
-135 PLLAIGVSFI
+135 PLLAIGLSFI
-145 GAFLLFFYISYA
+145 GAFLLFFYVTYA
-157 LKGWFFQDDFAFI
+157 LKGWFFQDDFGFI
-170 IQYAHSI
+170 SQYAHSI

-190 FVSRNVYWH
+190 FISRNVYWH

-225 FLYLIFS
+225 LLYLIFS

-258 WLSNSQHLMAH
+258 WLANSQHLMAH

-293 SAILFLGFQSNIF
+293 SAILFLGFQSHIF

-323 QRRLFSNYIV
+323 QRRLLSNYIV

-354 IYSTAY
+354 AYSSAY

-378 AALWLLAVVF
+378 VALWLLAVVF
-388 GAVYA
+388 GAIYA
-393 HFKKAYFV
+393 YFKKAYFA

-408 VAFFAPFAFFIH
+408 VAFFVPFAFFIH

-430 YLFFLLAAWSFSLEI
+430 YLFFLLAAWSISLEI

-471 HPVRHLN
+471 HPVRHFN

-492 LKNYA
+492 LKNYV
-497 RQNPQLNSFCF
+497 RQNPELNSFCF

-514 VNTTGVEVRDASP
+514 INTTGVEVWDAPP

-587 PGEARLNEKS
+587 PGEARLNEES
-597 SQEEQQYESAANDSE
+597 SQEEQQYESE
-612 ANGL
+612 ANGSEASGL

>member
-1 MRQKQ
+1 
-6 RLTLSGIGRL
+6 
-16 AGSALNLNEQVGE
+16 

-36 SASAFPKDT
+36 SASAFPKDA
-45 FLESLED
+45 FLDSLEG
-52 TSLESAPLE
+52 
-61 KTALESLASA
+61 A

-82 LESPTLESPA
+82 LESLESASLESAALEKTALESPA
-92 LESAPLE
+92 LESPPLESFPLE
-99 STVSRSAS
+99 STAPRNTPSKSA
-107 PKSTSPEST
+107 SPEST
-116 SSESTSSEST
+116 SSK
-126 SSESKAANS
+126 SKAANS

-145 GAFLLFFYISYA
+145 GAFLLFFYITYA
-157 LKGWFFQDDFAFI
+157 LKGWFFQDDFGFI
-170 IQYAHSI
+170 SQYAHSI

-199 VGLRYFAYHAEYF
+199 VGLRYFSYHAEYF

-225 FLYLIFS
+225 LLYLIFS
-232 EKYGRFEGIVA
+232 EKYGGFEGIVA

-293 SAILFLGFQSNIF
+293 SAILFFGFQSNIF
-306 MAVALSLPIFMS
+306 MVVTLSLPVFMS
-318 FADKR
+318 FADQR
-323 QRRLFSNYIV
+323 HRRLFSNYIV

-344 FYRLSARQAE
+344 FYRLSGRQAE
-354 IYSTAY
+354 AYSTAY
-360 DFATLAENLFFY
+360 DFATLAENLLFY

-393 HFKKAYFV
+393 YFKKAYFV

-408 VAFFAPFAFFIH
+408 LAFFVPFAFFIH

-430 YLFFLLAAWSFSLEI
+430 YLFFLLATWSFSLEI

-456 SGFILALAVFSSSLQ
+456 SGFILALAVFLSSLQ
-471 HPVRHLN
+471 HPIRHFN
-478 ENPRGAAQ
+478 GNPRGAAQ

-497 RQNPQLNSFCF
+497 RQNPELSSFCF

-514 VNTTGVEVRDASP
+514 INTTGVEVWDVPP

-557 DANFLFKKGDLIATG
+557 DANFLFKEGDLIATG
-572 PREERSNEAQTNEAQ
+572 PREERPGEAQ
-587 PGEARLNEKS
+587 PGEARTNETS
-597 SQEEQQYESAANDSE
+597 SQEEQQYESE
-612 ANGL
+612 ANGSEASGL

>member
-1 MRQKQ
+1 
-6 RLTLSGIGRL
+6 
-16 AGSALNLNEQVGE
+16 

-45 FLESLED
+45 FLDSLED
-52 TSLESAPLE
+52 ASLESASLESAALE
-61 KTALESLASA
+61 KTALESLESA
-71 SLESAS
+71 SLESAA

-82 LESPTLESPA
+82 LESPNLESPP
-92 LESAPLE
+92 LESFPLE
-99 STVSRSAS
+99 STAPRSAS
-107 PKSTSPEST
+107 PESTFSKSTSP
-116 SSESTSSEST
+116 
-126 SSESKAANS
+126 ESKAANS

-145 GAFLLFFYISYA
+145 GAFLLFFYITYA
-157 LKGWFFQDDFAFI
+157 LKGWFFQDDFGFI
-170 IQYAHSI
+170 SQYAHSI

-199 VGLRYFAYHAEYF
+199 VGLRYFSYHAEYF

-225 FLYLIFS
+225 LLYLIFS

-243 ALLYFALPATIESYA
+243 ALLYFTLPATIESYA

-306 MAVALSLPIFMS
+306 MVVALSLPIFMS
-318 FADKR
+318 FADQR
-323 QRRLFSNYIV
+323 HRRLFSNYIV

-344 FYRLSARQAE
+344 FYRLSSHQAE
-354 IYSTAY
+354 AHSTAY

-378 AALWLLAVVF
+378 VALWLLAVVF

-393 HFKKAYFV
+393 YFRKAYFV

-408 VAFFAPFAFFIH
+408 VAFFVPFAFFIH

-430 YLFFLLAAWSFSLEI
+430 YLFFLLATWAVSLEI

-456 SGFILALAVFSSSLQ
+456 CGFILALAVFSSSLQ
-471 HPVRHLN
+471 HPVRHFN
-478 ENPRGAAQ
+478 ENPKGAAQ

-497 RQNPQLNSFCF
+497 RQNPELNSFCF

-514 VNTTGVEVRDASP
+514 INATGVEVWDAPP

-557 DANFLFKKGDLIATG
+557 DANFLFQEGDLIATG
-572 PREERSNEAQTNEAQ
+572 PREERPGEAQ
-587 PGEARLNEKS
+587 PGEARTNEKS
-597 SQEEQQYESAANDSE
+597 PQEEQQDESE
-612 ANGL
+612 ANGSEASGL

>member
-1 MRQKQ
+1 
-6 RLTLSGIGRL
+6 
-16 AGSALNLNEQVGE
+16 

-52 TSLESAPLE
+52 
-61 KTALESLASA
+61 A

-82 LESPTLESPA
+82 LESLESASLASASLEKTALESPA
-92 LESAPLE
+92 LESFPLE
-99 STVSRSAS
+99 STAPRSAS
-107 PKSTSPEST
+107 PKSASPT
-116 SSESTSSEST
+116 
-126 SSESKAANS
+126 SKAANS

-145 GAFLLFFYISYA
+145 GAFLLFFYITYA
-157 LKGWFFQDDFAFI
+157 LKGWFFQDDFGFI
-170 IQYAHSI
+170 SQYAHSI

-199 VGLRYFAYHAEYF
+199 VGLRYFSYHAEYF

-225 FLYLIFS
+225 LLYLIFS
-232 EKYGRFEGIVA
+232 EKYGGFEGIVA

-306 MAVALSLPIFMS
+306 MVVALSLPIFMS
-318 FADKR
+318 FADQR
-323 QRRLFSNYIV
+323 HRRLFSNYIV

-344 FYRLSARQAE
+344 FYRLSGHQAE
-354 IYSTAY
+354 AHSTAY
-360 DFATLAENLFFY
+360 DFATLAENLLFY

-378 AALWLLAVVF
+378 VALWLLAVVF

-393 HFKKAYFV
+393 YFKNAYFV

-408 VAFFAPFAFFIH
+408 AAFFVPFAFFIH

-430 YLFFLLAAWSFSLEI
+430 YLFFLLAAWSVSLEI

-456 SGFILALAVFSSSLQ
+456 SGFILALAVFLSSLQ
-471 HPVRHLN
+471 HPVSHFN

-497 RQNPQLNSFCF
+497 RQNPELNSFCF

-514 VNTTGVEVRDASP
+514 INATGVKVWDAPP

-557 DANFLFKKGDLIATG
+557 DANFLFKEGDLIATG
-572 PREERSNEAQTNEAQ
+572 PREERPGEAQ
-587 PGEARLNEKS
+587 PGEARTNEKS
-597 SQEEQQYESAANDSE
+597 SQEEQQYESE
-612 ANGL
+612 ANGSEASGL

>member
-1 MRQKQ
+1 
-6 RLTLSGIGRL
+6 
-16 AGSALNLNEQVGE
+16 

-45 FLESLED
+45 
-52 TSLESAPLE
+52 SLESASLE
-61 KTALESLASA
+61 KTALESLESA

-82 LESPTLESPA
+82 LESPALESPSFESAA
-92 LESAPLE
+92 LESPSFESPSFE
-99 STVSRSAS
+99 STVPQSTAPQSTS
-107 PKSTSPEST
+107 PKSKVAT
-116 SSESTSSEST
+116 
-126 SSESKAANS
+126 S

-145 GAFLLFFYISYA
+145 GAFLLFFYITYA
-157 LKGWFFQDDFAFI
+157 LKGWFFQDDFGFI
-170 IQYAHSI
+170 SQYADSI

-199 VGLRYFAYHAEYF
+199 VGLHYFSYHAEYF

-225 FLYLIFS
+225 LLYLIFS
-232 EKYGRFEGIVA
+232 EKYGGFEGIVA

-258 WLSNSQHLMAH
+258 WLANSQHLMAH

-284 TEIKRSACL
+284 AEIKRSACL
-293 SAILFLGFQSNIF
+293 SAILFLGFQSNILTV
-306 MAVALSLPIFMS
+306 MALSLPIFML

-323 QRRLFSNYIV
+323 HRRLFSNYIV
-333 TFFGLCLFAWF
+333 TFFGLCLVAWF
-344 FYRLSARQAE
+344 FYQLSARQAE
-354 IYSTAY
+354 AYSTVY

-378 AALWLLAVVF
+378 VALWLLAVVF

-393 HFKKAYFV
+393 YFRKAYFV

-408 VAFFAPFAFFIH
+408 VVFFVPSAFFAH

-430 YLFFLLAAWSFSLEI
+430 YLFFLLATWSASLEI

-456 SGFILALAVFSSSLQ
+456 SGFILALAVFASSLQ
-471 HPVRHLN
+471 HPVRHFN
-478 ENPRGAAQ
+478 ENPRGSAQ

-497 RQNPQLNSFCF
+497 RQNPELNSFCF

-514 VNTTGVEVRDASP
+514 INATGAEVWDIPP
-527 DWRFAGFG
+527 DWRFVGFG

-549 LADPSLRC
+549 LANPSLRC
-557 DANFLFKKGDLIATG
+557 DANFLFKEGDLIATG
-572 PREERSNEAQTNEAQ
+572 PREERPGEAQ
-587 PGEARLNEKS
+587 PGEARTNEKS
-597 SQEEQQYESAANDSE
+597 SQEEQQYESE
-612 ANGL
+612 ANGSEASGL